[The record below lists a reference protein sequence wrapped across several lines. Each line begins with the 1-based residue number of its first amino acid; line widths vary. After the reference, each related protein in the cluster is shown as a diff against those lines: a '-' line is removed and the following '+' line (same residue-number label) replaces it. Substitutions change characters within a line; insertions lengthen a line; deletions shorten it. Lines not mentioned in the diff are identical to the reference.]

1 MYGDVLAAMASVM
14 MQYEEAAPL
23 EQRDGYSRAHAV
35 AKRQERDEDTSAT
48 QADSK
53 KARVDSDAQ
62 LIRRSGRVRSQAVR
76 AGFIDFSDL

>member
-1 MYGDVLAAMASVM
+1 VLAAMASVM
-14 MQYEEAAPL
+14 MQYEEAAAL

-53 KARVDSDAQ
+53 KARVACDDAQ